1 MILKMFIAMDP
12 PEHDDQRRAVH
23 HVVAPRNLQEFEAL
37 IRKRTVEVFDS
48 LPENEPFDWVKLVS
62 RDLTTKMLATLFD
75 FPWEE
80 RNKLTEW
87 SDMFTSD
94 VRMTAGEGYTREVI
108 IEHITACLQRFTEL
122 WHERKGDGKEAFD
135 LIRLLQADPNTENMV
150 DDPLTYMGNIM
161 LLIVGGN
168 DTTRNSMSG
177 GVVFLNQFP
186 DEMAKV
192 RQNRD
197 LIPSMVSEIIRYQT
211 PLPHMRRTTTRD
223 VELNGRKIA
232 KGEKVVLWFVS
243 GNYDDAVIERPNDFW
258 IDRPSVRN
266 HLSFGAGIHRCMG
279 NRLAEMQLRIL
290 WEEALQ
296 RFETIEVVGEPKRTC
311 NLFIRGFTE
320 LPVKVRR
327 FQS

>member
-1 MILKMFIAMDP
+1 
-12 PEHDDQRRAVH
+12 
-23 HVVAPRNLQEFEAL
+23 
-37 IRKRTVEVFDS
+37 
-48 LPENEPFDWVKLVS
+48 
-62 RDLTTKMLATLFD
+62 
-75 FPWEE
+75 
-80 RNKLTEW
+80 
-87 SDMFTSD
+87 MFTSD
-94 VRMTAGEGYTREVI
+94 VRITAGEGSTREVI

-135 LIRLLQADPNTENMV
+135 LIRMLQADPNTENMV

-177 GVVFLNQFP
+177 GVVFLNQFQ

-192 RQNRD
+192 RQNPE

-223 VELNGRKIA
+223 VELNGQKIA

-320 LPVKVRR
+320 LPVRVTR